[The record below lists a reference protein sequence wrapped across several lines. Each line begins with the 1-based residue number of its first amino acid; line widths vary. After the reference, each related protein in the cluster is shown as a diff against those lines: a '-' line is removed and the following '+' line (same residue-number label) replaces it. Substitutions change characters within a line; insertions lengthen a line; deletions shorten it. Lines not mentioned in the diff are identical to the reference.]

1 MINFNEWLDNKW
13 QLLLGA
19 GRDNWDDEDMKMAYN
34 KGMERAAEIA
44 KTTYTYNQFTEE
56 LMETNKQ
63 LIIFIR
69 HQNVEYLKVEDVKAF
84 EEYMQDRVA
93 EAIRNEI
100 ETISI
105 SDIRKE
111 VEK

>member
-19 GRDNWDDEDMKMAYN
+19 GRDNWDDEDMKIAYN

-44 KTTYTYNQFTEE
+44 ESFPDASNRGA
-56 LMETNKQ
+56 LV
-63 LIIFIR
+63 LC
-69 HQNVEYLKVEDVKAF
+69 
-84 EEYMQDRVA
+84 A
-93 EAIRNEI
+93 EVIRNEV

-111 VEK
+111 AEK

>member
-1 MINFNEWLDNKW
+1 MSGFDEWLDNKW

-19 GRDNWDDEDMKMAYN
+19 GRDDWDDEDMKIAYN

-44 KTTYTYNQFTEE
+44 KNNYKLPCFVD
-56 LMETNKQ
+56 K
-63 LIIFIR
+63 
-69 HQNVEYLKVEDVKAF
+69 D
-84 EEYMQDRVA
+84 YMCYQAGSIA
-93 EAIRNEI
+93 EAIRKEI

-111 VEK
+111 IEK